1 MIGLAAG
8 LLAAGPADGR
18 AQSPDQVASR
28 FASAWHREHPG
39 GVQELFSA
47 DGVRLSLESD
57 GYGGVAPRRVLA
69 ALESYW
75 SDWASTSVEVRRVS
89 QMAEE
94 PDRAYGE
101 LAWQGS
107 SEVTGEAFEATIFL
121 GLTRTDAGCRIDELR
136 TIRPR

>member
-1 MIGLAAG
+1 MVALTAG
-8 LLAAGPADGR
+8 LLAGGPVQGS

-28 FASAWHREHPG
+28 FASAWHREQPA
-39 GVQELFSA
+39 GVRELFSA
-47 DGVRLSLESD
+47 DGVRLNLESE
-57 GYGGVAPRRVLA
+57 GYGGVATRRVLA

-75 SDWASTSVEVRRVS
+75 GDWVSTSVEVRRVS

-101 LAWQGS
+101 LAWHGS

-121 GLTRTDAGCRIDELR
+121 GLTRTDAGWRIDELR